1 MTAETRNSNIISPE
15 NKDARAKNAE
25 NQLTFN
31 RDGVE
36 GIKTLS
42 LEDKMKSE
50 DMENH
55 INALLKG
62 WTWNLGPINEIIRS
76 PDAKRL
82 LSSQKLREIF
92 GQLRAIH
99 RVEEERH
106 INSGNMIWMRDGIA
120 GTLVE
125 INRGYDELFQNIQWH
140 IESPKTP
147 PEDRET
153 LRGFSNEVATAKKSV
168 ETLMDN
174 INAIGNAP
182 PKTQSDSSIDTP
194 LKI

>member
-62 WTWNLGPINEIIRS
+62 
-76 PDAKRL
+76 
-82 LSSQKLREIF
+82 
-92 GQLRAIH
+92 
-99 RVEEERH
+99 
-106 INSGNMIWMRDGIA
+106 
-120 GTLVE
+120 
-125 INRGYDELFQNIQWH
+125 
-140 IESPKTP
+140 
-147 PEDRET
+147 
-153 LRGFSNEVATAKKSV
+153 
-168 ETLMDN
+168 
-174 INAIGNAP
+174 
-182 PKTQSDSSIDTP
+182 
-194 LKI
+194 